1 MCDGRFLNA
10 VTDVTNSGNQV
21 VSLANN
27 VGINNITRYIL
38 LFGLSIKDSIPYVI
52 LFAE

>member
-1 MCDGRFLNA
+1 MQLLTLPILGIKL
-10 VTDVTNSGNQV
+10 
-21 VSLANN
+21 LAQRIM